1 MGVYSLR
8 IVATDNVLRLINTFM
23 MIMMIIMKMM
33 IRNKIQRLRVVRV
46 ASLGHLCTP
55 GLLLLLLLLLFLLL
69 WRFEATHSGDHLAH
83 HAAVH

>member
-23 MIMMIIMKMM
+23 MIMMMIMKMM

-55 GLLLLLLLLLFLLL
+55 GLLLLLL
-69 WRFEATHSGDHLAH
+69 WCFEATHSGDHPAY

>member
-23 MIMMIIMKMM
+23 MIMMMIMKMM

-55 GLLLLLLLLLFLLL
+55 GLLLLLLLLL
-69 WRFEATHSGDHLAH
+69 WRFEATHSGDHPAC